1 MAAPGP
7 QREKLDADAE
17 KARGDREFSDR
28 HDIGAQEADSAV
40 TITPEDIVHTGKY
53 PTLGW
58 PEYPSIFP
66 YGAPDRHLAGPHLP
80 YGQSSLVGLQPR
92 MGPLGTLSAP
102 NGRTEGGRIPIR

>member
-7 QREKLDADAE
+7 QREKLDAGAE

-40 TITPEDIVHTGKY
+40 TITPEDIARTGKY

-58 PEYPSIFP
+58 PEYPSLFPMGRPTDILRDLIF
-66 YGAPDRHLAGPHLP
+66 HAGNLR
-80 YGQSSLVGLQPR
+80 SLGSNH
-92 MGPLGTLSAP
+92 GWAH
-102 NGRTEGGRIPIR
+102 